1 MLHLSSFKKSHI
13 MVFCW
18 FPDADASLSS
28 REAPVGVAK
37 LSFPS
42 HVFLVQKSLFP
53 NLQKEK
59 TGALPFGPTG
69 LICELLGCSES
80 PLSGIRTRPTSEA
93 EVDLDPICRGKNPTA
108 DCSPDVGVLFGRAD
122 LKDIKILL
130 TYFKVFNAIFCLPI
144 TTF

>member
-1 MLHLSSFKKSHI
+1 MLHLSSLKKVTWFLSTL
-13 MVFCW
+13 
-18 FPDADASLSS
+18 FPDADASVSS

-69 LICELLGCSES
+69 LICELLSCSES

-93 EVDLDPICRGKNPTA
+93 KLDPDPICRGKNPTA

-122 LKDIKILL
+122 LKDIKIIL